1 MTQPQ
6 TLELVID
13 SMTAKGDGVAQHD
26 GRTIYVRGALPG
38 ETVQVVLEDEKPRYA
53 QGRLLNVVQAD
64 ADRVTN
70 FCPHQQ
76 CGGCQLGH
84 LAYPAQLVRKQQLVE
99 AALAKHQLAYPVQP
113 CLGMETPFAYRNKV
127 LYAVQPGADG
137 AELGFYQINSHALV
151 ACDDCAVQPALVP
164 ELVAEV
170 RAWLRDNAISA
181 YDETQHSGEVRYL
194 MLRDGRTTGEWML
207 VIVTLGETLP
217 AQDDLLARLARWPQ
231 LRTVV
236 HNINPQRGNRIL
248 GFDNRVLQGEGVI
261 SDELD
266 GLRFDLSPLAFYQ
279 INPAQTAVLYRAALA
294 ACGLTGHETVFD
306 IYCGIGT
313 ISLFLAR
320 QAAKVVGIELVPE
333 AIDDARA
340 NAARNGLTHTE
351 FHAGKAEEVVPAL
364 YAQGYRADV
373 VVVDP
378 PRKGC
383 ERIVLQTIVQM
394 APRTVVYV
402 SCDADSLARDLAWL
416 ATQGYHADS
425 VQPVDMFPH
434 TLHVESVVRLTR
446 AG

>member
-13 SMTAKGDGVAQHD
+13 SMTAKGDGVARHD

-170 RAWLRDNAISA
+170 RAWEGRPGQARPGQLGRSGLYRWARCAPAEHGPTLDRHHDLVALVDGFPARLHQTHMGLALHGAAVEHGHAGAQCVTYQHRFVPFQRIQPGRAQAAGVEDEAVAHHAHDDAGGVPAAGGQSAEQRGLACLFVQVEGLRVEIGGKA
-181 YDETQHSGEVRYL
+181 
-194 MLRDGRTTGEWML
+194 
-207 VIVTLGETLP
+207 
-217 AQDDLLARLARWPQ
+217 DDLLAADFAWA
-231 LRTVV
+231 
-236 HNINPQRGNRIL
+236 
-248 GFDNRVLQGEGVI
+248 EGH
-261 SDELD
+261 
-266 GLRFDLSPLAFYQ
+266 
-279 INPAQTAVLYRAALA
+279 AQSG
-294 ACGLTGHETVFD
+294 CEIF
-306 IYCGIGT
+306 
-313 ISLFLAR
+313 
-320 QAAKVVGIELVPE
+320 P
-333 AIDDARA
+333 
-340 NAARNGLTHTE
+340 
-351 FHAGKAEEVVPAL
+351 VPA
-364 YAQGYRADV
+364 R
-373 VVVDP
+373 
-378 PRKGC
+378 
-383 ERIVLQTIVQM
+383 
-394 APRTVVYV
+394 
-402 SCDADSLARDLAWL
+402 
-416 ATQGYHADS
+416 
-425 VQPVDMFPH
+425 
-434 TLHVESVVRLTR
+434 
-446 AG
+446 